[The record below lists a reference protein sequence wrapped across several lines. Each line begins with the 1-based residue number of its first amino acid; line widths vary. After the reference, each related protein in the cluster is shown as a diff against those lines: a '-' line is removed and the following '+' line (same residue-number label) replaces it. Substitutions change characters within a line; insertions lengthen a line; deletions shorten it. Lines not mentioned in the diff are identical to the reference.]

1 MEETVMEIKE
11 MIRKITAGRD
21 LTADEA
27 DAAAS
32 FLMEGKA
39 TDSQISALLV
49 ALHMKGET
57 PDEIYGFA
65 RAMRRKAASVPL
77 RENSV
82 IDTCGTGGDGS
93 GSFNVSTLSAIVAAA
108 AGCRVA
114 KHGNRSITSR
124 CGSADLLQSLGVQ
137 IELNPEGI
145 AACVEKT
152 GIGFLFAPRLHPAMK
167 YAAGPRK
174 ELGIRTIFNILGPL
188 TNPAGARRQLI
199 GVFHP
204 ALTKVVA
211 QVLRNLGSEHV
222 LVVHGE
228 DGLDEMSLS
237 GQTQVH
243 ELRDGRLHGFTV
255 TPEEMG
261 FPRYRKEDFKGGDP
275 DVNAEIARRVLGK
288 EKNPCRDMVLLNA
301 GAVIYVSGLADSIA
315 SGIGMAEDAIDSGK
329 AGLKLDA
336 LVECSRSLGLDEAFR
351 NPDGV

>member
-1 MEETVMEIKE
+1 MEIKE
-11 MIRKITAGRD
+11 AIRKTTEGRD

-27 DAAAS
+27 YAAAR

-49 ALHMKGET
+49 SLHMKGET

-65 RAMRRKAASVPL
+65 KAMRSKAAAVPL
-77 RENSV
+77 AENSV

-93 GSFNVSTLSAIVAAA
+93 GSFNISTLAAIVAAA

-137 IELNPEGI
+137 IELNPKGI
-145 AACVEKT
+145 SACIEKT

-167 YAAGPRK
+167 HAAGPRK

-204 ALTKVVA
+204 ALTLVLA
-211 QVLRNLGSEHV
+211 QVLRSLGSEHV
-222 LVVHGE
+222 MVVHGE
-228 DGLDEMSLS
+228 DGLDEISLS
-237 GQTQVH
+237 GRTQVH
-243 ELRDGRLHGFTV
+243 ELRDGRLNGFTV

-261 FPRYRKEDFKGGDP
+261 FPRYRKEDFLGGDP
-275 DVNAEIARRVLGK
+275 EVNAGIARGVLRK
-288 EKNPCRDMVLLNA
+288 QKSPCRDMVLMNA
-301 GAVIYVSGLADSIA
+301 GAVIYIAGLADTIA
-315 SGIGMAEDAIDSGK
+315 SGIERAQDAVDSGK
-329 AGLKLDA
+329 ARVKLDE
-336 LVECSRSLGLDEAFR
+336 LITCSRELAADEEYCS
-351 NPDGV
+351 PV

>member
-1 MEETVMEIKE
+1 MEIKDA
-11 MIRKITAGRD
+11 IRKTTEGGN

-27 DAAAS
+27 YESARL
-32 FLMEGKA
+32 LMDGKA
-39 TDSQISALLV
+39 TASQISALLV

-65 RAMRRKAASVPL
+65 RAMRSKAAAVPI

-93 GSFNVSTLSAIVAAA
+93 GSFNVSTISAIVAAA

-204 ALTKVVA
+204 ALTQVVA
-211 QVLRNLGSEHV
+211 QVLHSLGSEHV

-237 GQTQVH
+237 CNTLVH
-243 ELRDGRLHGFTV
+243 ELRDGRLNGFTV

-275 DVNAEIARRVLGK
+275 EVNAGIARGVLRK
-288 EKNPCRDMVLLNA
+288 EKGPCRDMVLLNA

-315 SGIGMAEDAIDSGK
+315 SGIGMAEAAIDSGK
-329 AGLKLDA
+329 AGLKLDE
-336 LVECSRSLGLDEAFR
+336 LIECSRSLALDGAFR
-351 NPDGV
+351 HPAAG

>member
-1 MEETVMEIKE
+1 MEIKE
-11 MIRKITAGRD
+11 AIRQTTEGRN

-27 DAAAS
+27 YEAAS

-65 RAMRRKAASVPL
+65 RAMRSKAAAIPL

-93 GSFNVSTLSAIVAAA
+93 GSFNVSTISAIVAAA

-137 IELNPEGI
+137 IELNPDGI

-188 TNPAGARRQLI
+188 TNPAGAKRQLI

-204 ALTKVVA
+204 ALTQVVA
-211 QVLRNLGSEHV
+211 QVLHNLGSEHV

-228 DGLDEMSLS
+228 DGLDEISLS
-237 GQTQVH
+237 GRTQVH
-243 ELRDGRLHGFTV
+243 ELRDGQVRGFSIY
-255 TPEEMG
+255 PEEMG
-261 FPRYRKEDFKGGDP
+261 FPRYRKEDFRGGDP
-275 DVNAEIARRVLGK
+275 EVNARIARGVLRK
-288 EKNPCRDMVLLNA
+288 EKSPCRDMVLLNA
-301 GAVIYVSGLADSIA
+301 GAVIYVSGMVETIV
-315 SGIGMAEDAIDSGK
+315 SGIGLAKDAVDSGK
-329 AGLKLDA
+329 AGLKLDE
-336 LVECSRSLGLDEAFR
+336 LIECSKALAAEQT
-351 NPDGV
+351 